1 MFSKFPNLSLPHIMK
16 EKILEKASDLFLTLG
31 YKSVT
36 MDDLANELGM
46 SKKTIYTYFDNK
58 TKLIEES
65 TSHLFC
71 NITKGINNICALNH
85 NPIEEMFEIR
95 KYIVSNLKDESSSP
109 IYQLQKYYPKI
120 HQSLKKE
127 QFGFMQKCVIAN
139 LKEGI
144 ELGLFRKNLDTEFIS
159 RIYFSGMTAIK
170 DDDFFPPE
178 KFSKIKLMDNYL
190 EYHLRGIVTI
200 KGEKVLTDIIKSNQ
214 S

>member
-1 MFSKFPNLSLPHIMK
+1 MK
-16 EKILEKASDLFLTLG
+16 DKILEKATDLFLKLG
-31 YKSVT
+31 FKSVT

-58 TKLIEES
+58 TRLVEES
-65 TSHLFC
+65 TSYLFS
-71 NITKGINNICALNH
+71 NITNGINNICSLKH
-85 NPIEEMFEIR
+85 NPIVEMFEIR
-95 KYIVSNLKDESSSP
+95 KFIISNLKDESSSP

-120 HQSLKKE
+120 HKFLKKE
-127 QFGFMQKCVIAN
+127 QFTFMQKCVIEN

-144 ELGLFRKNLDTEFIS
+144 EEGLFRKNLDIEFIS

-178 KFSKIKLMDNYL
+178 QFSKIKLMDNYL
-190 EYHLRGIVTI
+190 EYHLRGIVTT
-200 KGEKVLTDIIKSNQ
+200 KGKKVLTDIIKSNQ

>member
-1 MFSKFPNLSLPHIMK
+1 MYSKFPELSLPSIMK
-16 EKILEKASDLFLTLG
+16 DKILEKATDLFLKLG
-31 YKSVT
+31 FKSVT

-58 TKLIEES
+58 TRLVEES
-65 TSHLFC
+65 TSYLFS
-71 NITKGINNICALNH
+71 NITNGINNICSLKH
-85 NPIEEMFEIR
+85 NPIVEMFEIR
-95 KYIVSNLKDESSSP
+95 KFIISNLKDESSSP

-120 HQSLKKE
+120 HKSLKKE
-127 QFGFMQKCVIAN
+127 QFTFMQKCVIEN

-144 ELGLFRKNLDTEFIS
+144 EEGLFRKNLDIEFIS

-178 KFSKIKLMDNYL
+178 QFSKIKLMDNYL

-200 KGEKVLTDIIKSNQ
+200 KGEKLLTDIIKSNQ